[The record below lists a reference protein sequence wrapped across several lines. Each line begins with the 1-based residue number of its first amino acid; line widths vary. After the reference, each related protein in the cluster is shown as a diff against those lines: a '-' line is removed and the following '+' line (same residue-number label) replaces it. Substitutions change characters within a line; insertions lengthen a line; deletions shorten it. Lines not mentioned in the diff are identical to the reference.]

1 MKNNFF
7 KLLAAFAIFAVVLV
21 SSTLVF
27 ADEADILV
35 TALDENA
42 DYTYMD
48 NDYFNAN
55 ETVLMNQLEI
65 DGNAFVFAKD
75 VEIENVIVDGSLFVA
90 GQNVELKNV
99 TVRGDIFAAGHKVT
113 IESSEV
119 KNIYA
124 AGQFVTIEDETTVKR
139 DGYLAG
145 QAVTIDAQ
153 MDTLSIGANAL
164 TIESNAKINKVDGE
178 LGTEAKISS
187 DAIVES
193 NNLTVVEVKEE
204 VAKVPSVLDR
214 ILEVIGKIVKL
225 IVLSLIIAFIVV
237 KANRAERIKNYTAGK
252 IATNGAIGF
261 GLCIGLIMLSVMLL
275 FTVILTLVG
284 VMGIFAYISMIMCAA
299 PAGCVVVALKLLNDK
314 EANMKNTL
322 LFTVLVAACLVV
334 VSMIPVIGGIVKFLI
349 SLVGMGTLFDI
360 IFLKEK
366 DEKKEVVNVT
376 EE

>member
-1 MKNNFF
+1 MKNIFL
-7 KLLAAFAIFAVVLV
+7 KVLAAFAIFAVVLV

-27 ADEADILV
+27 ADEEILV
-35 TALDENA
+35 TALDQNA
-42 DYTYMD
+42 DYTFID

-55 ETVLMNQLEI
+55 ETAMINQLEI

-75 VEIENVIVDGSLFVA
+75 VEIEDVIIDGTLFVA
-90 GQNVELKNV
+90 GQNVEIKDV
-99 TVRGDIFAAGHKVT
+99 TVKGDIFVAGHKVT

-124 AGQFVTIEDETTVKR
+124 AGQFVTIEDETAVKR

-145 QAVTIDAQ
+145 QSVTIDAQ

-164 TIESNAKINKVDGE
+164 TIGSNAKINNVDGE
-178 LGTEAKISS
+178 LETEANISS
-187 DAIVES
+187 DAIVEN
-193 NNLTVVEVKEE
+193 NNLTIAPEKEE
-204 VAKVPSVLDR
+204 VDKVPSVLDKV
-214 ILEVIGKIVKL
+214 LEVIGKIVRL

-237 KANRAERIKNYTAGK
+237 KANRADRIKNYNAGK

-261 GLCIGLIMLSVMLL
+261 GLCIGLIMISIMLL

-314 EANMKNTL
+314 EANVKNTL
-322 LFTVLVAACLVV
+322 LYTVLVAACLVV

-360 IFLKEK
+360 IFIKEK
-366 DEKKEVVNVT
+366 VEKKEVANVT

>member
-42 DYTYMD
+42 NYTYMD

-366 DEKKEVVNVT
+366 AENKEVVNVT

>member
-1 MKNNFF
+1 MKNNFL
-7 KLLAAFAIFAVVLV
+7 KILAAFAIFAVVLV

>member
-1 MKNNFF
+1 
-7 KLLAAFAIFAVVLV
+7 
-21 SSTLVF
+21 
-27 ADEADILV
+27 
-35 TALDENA
+35 
-42 DYTYMD
+42 
-48 NDYFNAN
+48 
-55 ETVLMNQLEI
+55 
-65 DGNAFVFAKD
+65 
-75 VEIENVIVDGSLFVA
+75 
-90 GQNVELKNV
+90 
-99 TVRGDIFAAGHKVT
+99 
-113 IESSEV
+113 
-119 KNIYA
+119 
-124 AGQFVTIEDETTVKR
+124 
-139 DGYLAG
+139 
-145 QAVTIDAQ
+145 

-366 DEKKEVVNVT
+366 AENKEVVNVT